1 MKIFTKEIAGLVMFV
16 GTIQWLMMI
25 LILESY
31 QPEYISAFHYVS
43 TLGVGTTAFVYNI
56 SIGTFGLCVI
66 AGSIFLLKSLK
77 SKIFSVFLLLTGVFI
92 LSLGYFPENIRPIHG
107 YVTAFT
113 FIFAVIS
120 DIISFKV
127 LKSPLSQIS
136 FIIGLISLVVMII
149 FFPYFGLPAEATTT
163 FLGLG
168 KGTMERILIYLLIVW
183 MLIFSISL
191 LKTNE
196 RVKSI

>member
-1 MKIFTKEIAGLVMFV
+1 MKIFKKELAGLIMFL
-16 GTIQWLMMI
+16 GTFQWLMMI

-43 TLGVGTTAFVYNI
+43 TLGVGATAFIYNL
-56 SIGTFGLCVI
+56 SIGIFGLCI
-66 AGSIFLLKSLK
+66 ISGSILSLK
-77 SKIFSVFLLLTGVFI
+77 TVQSKIFSIFLLLTGVFI
-92 LSLGYFPENIRPIHG
+92 LSLGYFPENIRPAHG

-120 DIISFKV
+120 VLFSFKV
-127 LKSPLSQIS
+127 LKAPLSHIS

-149 FFPYFGLPAEATTT
+149 FFPYFGLPAESTTT

-168 KGTMERILIYLLIVW
+168 KGTMERILIYLLMVW
-183 MLIFSISL
+183 MLLFSCSL
-191 LKTNE
+191 LKTSE
-196 RVKSI
+196 RVQ